1 MTQQQS
7 SELPQKIDLAVK
19 LLYGVVALG
28 IVRTVMNAINH
39 IDVRSIGL
47 VHLGH
52 AFVFA
57 VSGYL
62 IYKIS
67 KQQNWARITVLA
79 ILIIDIPLTVL
90 PMFDSIKHSPLNN
103 GLGLMQAG
111 IFIAAMVLLYR
122 PESSLWFNNGKSS
135 DKN

>member
-1 MTQQQS
+1 MTQQQAS
-7 SELPQKIDLAVK
+7 VLPQKIDLAVK

-28 IVRTVMNAINH
+28 IVRAVMNAINH

-52 AFVFA
+52 ACVFA

-62 IYKIS
+62 IYQIS

-79 ILIIDIPLTVL
+79 ILIIDIPFTVL

-103 GLGLMQAG
+103 GLGLIQAG

-122 PESSLWFNNGKSS
+122 PESSLWF
-135 DKN
+135 KNREADGG

>member
-1 MTQQQS
+1 MTQLQA
-7 SELPQKIDLAVK
+7 SEIPQKVDLAVK

-28 IVRTVMNAINH
+28 IVRAVMNAINH

-52 AFVFA
+52 ALVFA

-62 IYKIS
+62 IYQIS
-67 KQQNWARITVLA
+67 KQQSWARMTVLA

-90 PMFDSIKHSPLNN
+90 PMLDSLKHSPLNN
-103 GLGLMQAG
+103 GLGLVQAG
-111 IFIAAMVLLYR
+111 VFIAAMVLLYR
-122 PESSLWFNNGKSS
+122 PESSLWFDSEQVGEG
-135 DKN
+135 

>member
-1 MTQQQS
+1 MTQQLA
-7 SELPQKIDLAVK
+7 SELPKKVDIAVK

-28 IVRTVMNAINH
+28 IVRAVINAINH

-52 AFVFA
+52 ALVFA

-62 IYKIS
+62 IYNIS
-67 KQQNWARITVLA
+67 KQHNWARIAVLV
-79 ILIIDIPLTVL
+79 ILIVDIPLTVL

-103 GLGLMQAG
+103 GLGLIQAV
-111 IFIAAMVLLYR
+111 IFIAAMMLLYR

-135 DKN
+135 EKN

>member
-1 MTQQQS
+1 MTQQLA
-7 SELPQKIDLAVK
+7 SELPKKVDIAVK

-28 IVRTVMNAINH
+28 ILRAAINAINH
-39 IDVRSIGL
+39 IDVRSLGL

-52 AFVFA
+52 ALVFV
-57 VSGYL
+57 VSSYF

-67 KQQNWARITVLA
+67 KQQNWARIAVLV
-79 ILIIDIPLTVL
+79 ILIVDIPLTVL

-103 GLGLMQAG
+103 GLGLIQAV

-122 PESSLWFNNGKSS
+122 PEASRWFNNGEVGEG
-135 DKN
+135 